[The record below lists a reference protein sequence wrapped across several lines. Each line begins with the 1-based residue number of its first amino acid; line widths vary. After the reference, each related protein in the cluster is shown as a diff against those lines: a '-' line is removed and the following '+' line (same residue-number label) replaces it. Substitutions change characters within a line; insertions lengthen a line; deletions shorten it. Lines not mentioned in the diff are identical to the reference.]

1 MDPVIAILERIE
13 LSRSERSVLER
24 YRMDPHGRT
33 FLPLADV
40 LRTHGL
46 IDESIEL
53 LWRGMRAHPSFA
65 MARVILARELFQ
77 KGLLTDAWQ
86 TLQDSPTT
94 LGDNIVALKILFKL
108 NVLFENLEGSERT
121 RQEILQR
128 GDPDEEIR
136 ELTGIFTLRGLRA
149 TKDFLLQSFMSSGVT
164 PALSEER
171 AIAAPPSKEV
181 KATASDIA
189 SEAENFSVMPLN
201 QVFTAIVDI
210 PDGGKPL
217 ELDSATLAEIF
228 EQQQHFAKAMEVY
241 KRLLRLNPNS
251 EFLKLRIRRV
261 AKQLSAQK
269 REDLDIDPS
278 IVDQME
284 QIEVIDRQM
293 QFLNGM
299 LNRLG

>member
-1 MDPVIAILERIE
+1 VIAILERMD

-46 IDESIEL
+46 MDESIEL
-53 LWRGMRAHPSFA
+53 LWRGVRAHPSFA

-86 TLQDSPTT
+86 TLQDSPTA
-94 LGDNIVALKILFKL
+94 LGDNILALKILFKL
-108 NVLFENLEGSERT
+108 NVLFENLEGSERA
-121 RQEILQR
+121 RQDILQR
-128 GDPDEEIR
+128 GEPDEEIR
-136 ELTGIFTLRGLRA
+136 ELTGIFTLRGLGA
-149 TKDFLLQSFMSSGVT
+149 TKDFLLQQFSSLGVT
-164 PALSEER
+164 PSSHDER
-171 AIAAPPSKEV
+171 ANVPTPAKESKPV
-181 KATASDIA
+181 TKDVTN
-189 SEAENFSVMPLN
+189 EAENFSVLPLN
-201 QVFTAIVDI
+201 QVFTAIVDV
-210 PDGGKPL
+210 PDSSKPL

-228 EQQQHFAKAMEVY
+228 EQQQHYAKAMDVY
-241 KRLLRLNPNS
+241 KRLLRLNPHS

-284 QIEVIDRQM
+284 QIEVIDRQL

-299 LNRLG
+299 LNKLG